1 MNFAFFHSA
10 AQKNGEQQQPHTKQ
24 NGGGSVFALWLSSIF
39 SIYLI
44 QLLY

>member
-10 AQKNGEQQQPHTKQ
+10 AQKNGEQHQPQHTKQ
-24 NGGGSVFALWLSSIF
+24 NGGSVFALWLSSIF